1 MRVEVAKIKVGPL
14 FGQPVMK
21 QVKTLA
27 SSMDALGLLS
37 PITIDEDYNLIAGL
51 HRLEAAKLLKW
62 KDIKCSVS
70 SLPAL
75 EAKLAEI
82 DENALRKKTSGI
94 EFGNLLL
101 RRKGIYEALHPET
114 KNGGD
119 RKSAARKRRI
129 AALDAEQKRV
139 KPFAQDAAA
148 KIGVSARTVER
159 KLRIARNLTPEAKR
173 ILWDASGL
181 IPDKT
186 ARMISDM
193 PPEKQKEAALL
204 LVENGAK
211 MDRTLLLSM
220 LSSSQAVETSLTVTK
235 ESEAEHGTAGIRS
248 NL

>member
-1 MRVEVAKIKVGPL
+1 MLVEIGKIKVGPL

-62 KDIKCSVS
+62 KDIECSVS

-101 RRKGIYEALHPET
+101 RRKDIYEALHPET
-114 KNGGD
+114 RHGGD

-129 AALDAEQKRV
+129 AALDAGQKRV

-148 KIGVSARTVER
+148 KLGVSGRTVER
-159 KLRIARNLTPEAKR
+159 KIRIAKNLTLEAKC
-173 ILWDASGL
+173 ILWDMSGE

-193 PPEKQKEAALL
+193 PPEKQKKAALL
-204 LVENGAK
+204 LLENGAK
-211 MDRTLLLSM
+211 MDRSLLISM
-220 LSSSQAVETSLTVTK
+220 LSDLQAVETSLTVTE

-248 NL
+248 NH

>member
-1 MRVEVAKIKVGPL
+1 MLVEIGKIKVGPL

-62 KDIKCSVS
+62 KDIECSVS

-114 KNGGD
+114 RHGGD

-129 AALDAEQKRV
+129 AALDAGQKRV

-148 KIGVSARTVER
+148 KLGVSGRTVER
-159 KLRIARNLTPEAKR
+159 KIRIARNLTLEAKC
-173 ILWDASGL
+173 ILWDMSGE

-193 PPEKQKEAALL
+193 PPEKQKEAAILL
-204 LVENGAK
+204 LENGAK
-211 MDRTLLLSM
+211 MDRGLLISM
-220 LSSSQAVETSLTVTK
+220 LSDLQTVETSLTVTE

-248 NL
+248 NH

>member
-1 MRVEVAKIKVGPL
+1 MLVEIGKIKVGPL
-14 FGQPVMK
+14 FGQPVMR

-27 SSMDALGLLS
+27 KSIDEIGLLS
-37 PITIDEDYNLIAGL
+37 PITVDEDYNLIAGL

-62 KDIKCSVS
+62 KNIECSVS

-101 RRKGIYEALHPET
+101 RRKDIYEALHPET
-114 KNGGD
+114 RHGGD

-129 AALDAEQKRV
+129 AALDAGQKRV

-148 KIGVSARTVER
+148 KLGVSKCTVER
-159 KLRIARNLTPEAKR
+159 KIRIARNLTPEAKR
-173 ILWDASGL
+173 ILWDISGE

-186 ARMISDM
+186 ARIISDM
-193 PPEKQKEAALL
+193 LPEKQKEAALL
-204 LVENGAK
+204 LLENGAK
-211 MDRTLLLSM
+211 MDRGLLISM
-220 LSSSQAVETSLTVTK
+220 LSGSQAVETSLTVTE